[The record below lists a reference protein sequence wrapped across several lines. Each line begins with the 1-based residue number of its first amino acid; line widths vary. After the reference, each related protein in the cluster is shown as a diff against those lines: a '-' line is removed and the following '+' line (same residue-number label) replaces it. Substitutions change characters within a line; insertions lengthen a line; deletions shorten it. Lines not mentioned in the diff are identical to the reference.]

1 MFRSPSRWARLRLA
15 FAALIAALVLAA
27 CGAGSSASRDSG
39 DSLTVQLSWFSNA
52 QNGGWTTAQTQ
63 GYLAQ
68 AGLSKVSILPGGP
81 NVSGIPLL
89 AAGRADI
96 AVTTAESYLQAKA
109 QGLPVIAVY
118 NEFDVA
124 PTGVLVKKSTGWT
137 SWADLAGKSWT
148 VAPASLGWQW
158 VQHSQGLQFTTQNFN
173 GTYNAFF
180 AEPDGITQGYPTN
193 TVYEARKQNIELN
206 YFSYASA
213 GFNPYGQV
221 LVVTED
227 YAKNHADTLRKALSA
242 LSKGW
247 TAYLTDV
254 SAAAKANEQM
264 VKDNNQLAADTNW
277 FTWAGQRP
285 FVIGSRGGQ
294 QMGAMAADRWATTV
308 DQMKQIGALPA
319 SWNPGGA
326 LFDNTFLPA
335 DTMPDS
341 AGLPD
346 APAGS
351 FQGPAPAVSVPQG

>member
-1 MFRSPSRWARLRLA
+1 V
-15 FAALIAALVLAA
+15 ALVASFVLAA
-27 CGAGSSASRDSG
+27 CGSSAGSASGG

-63 GYLAQ
+63 SYLAD
-68 AGLSKVSILPGGP
+68 AGFSKVSILPGGP

-96 AVTTAESYLQAKA
+96 AVTTAEAYLQAKA
-109 QGLPVIAVY
+109 QGLPIIAIY
-118 NEFDVA
+118 NEFDTP

-137 SWADLAGKSWT
+137 KWSDLAGKSWT

-158 VQHSQGLQFTTQNFN
+158 VQRSQGIQFTTQNFN
-173 GTYNAFF
+173 GTYAAFF
-180 AEPDGITQGYPTN
+180 AEPDGVTQGYPTN

-213 GFNPYGQV
+213 GFDPYGQI

-227 YAKNHADTLRKALSA
+227 YAKNHADTLKKALGA
-242 LSKGW
+242 LAKGW

-254 SAAAKANEQM
+254 AAATKANDQM
-264 VKDNNQLAADTNW
+264 LKENNQLAADTNW

-285 FVIGSRGGQ
+285 FVIGSTGGK
-294 QMGAMAADRWATTV
+294 QMGAMADDRWNTTV
-308 DQMKQIGALPA
+308 DQMKQMGALPA
-319 SWNPGGA
+319 GWNPGGA
-326 LFDNTFLPA
+326 LYDNSFLPA
-335 DTMPDS
+335 DTMPQL

-351 FQGPAPAVSVPQG
+351 FQGAAPAISN